1 MTDTQGNL
9 KNIKFV
15 LAGLDNAGKTSFLI
29 ALRQKY
35 NFYDKVKNLMPT
47 VRIEYSTLNFLKR
60 WEIDFWDMGGQENYR
75 EDYLNKPVYFS
86 DTTFFYYFID
96 IQDEIKYEIALN
108 YLNELLKI
116 YKDLNF
122 KKEIIVCLNKYD
134 PGLREDKAISNR
146 VKELQKLIMQN
157 EEFKFEFFSTTYYDI
172 SSITKVVSYSL
183 NKLLKFNNMTTYL
196 QKIVKKLKSIYAVV
210 YTDSGLIVSDYFEE
224 IFNPTD
230 YLELI
235 TSKVNE
241 DLVLIQKLA
250 EKKTTFITKMSHFDD
265 KSEYIT
271 RFTIGSNDFYL
282 RILGPILEKEKI
294 KAELRD
300 FPSDLAR
307 IFS

>member
-1 MTDTQGNL
+1 MTITQGNL

-35 NFYDKVKNLMPT
+35 NFHDEIKNLNPT
-47 VRIEYSTLNFLKR
+47 VRIEYSTLNFLNR

-75 EDYLNKPVYFS
+75 EHYLNKPIYFS

-96 IQDEIKYEIALN
+96 IQDEIKVENAID

-116 YKDLNF
+116 YSDLNF
-122 KKEIIVCLNKYD
+122 KKEIIICLNKYD
-134 PGLREDKAISNR
+134 PDLIEDKVISNR
-146 VKELQKLIMQN
+146 VKEIQKLIIQN
-157 EEFKFEFFSTTYYDI
+157 EGFKFEFFNTTFYDLASI
-172 SSITKVVSYSL
+172 SKVVSYSL
-183 NKLLKFNNMTTYL
+183 NKLLKLNNMTTIL
-196 QKIVKKLKSIYAVV
+196 QKIVKKLKSFYAVL

-224 IFNPTD
+224 ILNPKD

-250 EKKTTFITKMSHFDD
+250 EKKTTFITKISHFDD
-265 KSEYIT
+265 KSEFIT
-271 RFTIGSNDFYL
+271 RYNIGSNDFYL
-282 RILGPILEKEKI
+282 RILGPILDRKQVKS
-294 KAELRD
+294 ELKD
-300 FPSDLAR
+300 FSNDLAR
-307 IFS
+307 VFN

>member
-1 MTDTQGNL
+1 MTESQSKL

-29 ALRQKY
+29 ALQAKY
-35 NFYDKVKNLMPT
+35 NFQDKVKNLMPT
-47 VRIEYSTLNFLKR
+47 VRIEYSTLNFLNR

-96 IQDEIKYEIALN
+96 IQDEMKYEIALN

-116 YKDLNF
+116 YSDLNF
-122 KKEIIVCLNKYD
+122 KKEIIICMNKHD
-134 PGLREDKAISNR
+134 PNLKEDKTISNR
-146 VKELQKLIMQN
+146 EKELQKLIIQN
-157 EEFKFEFFSTTYYDI
+157 EEFKFEFFPTTYYDI

-183 NKLLKFNNMTTYL
+183 NKLLKFNNVTSFL
-196 QKIVKKLKSIYAVV
+196 QKIVKKFRSIYAVV

-224 IFNPTD
+224 TFNPTD

-250 EKKTTFITKMSHFDD
+250 EKKTTFITKISHFDD

-271 RFTIGSNDFYL
+271 RFSIGPNVFYL
-282 RILGPILEKEKI
+282 RILGPILDKEKI
-294 KAELRD
+294 KSELRD
-300 FPSDLAR
+300 FPNDLAR
-307 IFS
+307 IFN